1 MSVRGKVAV
10 ITGAGSGIGRAS
22 AALFARQGARVAV
35 VDQDRDAGAE
45 TVAQLK
51 ASQGEAMV
59 VAVDVSRAEDV
70 RRMVDTVLA
79 SFGRLDIL
87 VNNAGIYRQG
97 DVSATS
103 ESDWQ
108 RILDVNL
115 TGPFLCAKYCVP
127 AMRRTGGGVI
137 INVAS
142 EAGLVGIKGQ
152 VAYNVSKAGLIGL
165 TRSLAV
171 DGAPEI
177 RANCICPGTSATPLV
192 EAAVRRQADPVA
204 ARRALESVR
213 PLNRLGQPD
222 EIAFGIL
229 CLASDELG
237 YATGA
242 VLSVDGGY
250 TAQ

>member
-35 VDQDRDAGAE
+35 VDQDREAGAE
-45 TVAQLK
+45 TVAQIK
-51 ASQGEAMV
+51 ASQAEAV
-59 VAVDVSRAEDV
+59 FVAVDVSRAEDV
-70 RRMVDTVLA
+70 RRMVDTILA
-79 SFGRLDIL
+79 TFGRLDIL

-97 DVSATS
+97 DVLATP

-127 AMRRTGGGVI
+127 AMRRSGGGVI

-192 EAAVRRQADPVA
+192 ETAVRRQADPVA